1 MATNVISLSGLIGIV
16 LVVAI
21 IAATAGWA
29 LCDSDLLNYNTS
41 AAAARAQD
49 QKTQEQTQR
58 AAIDLQYYEA
68 IQATRIQAEQEKLRL
83 ELEARQRELDQN
95 LAYQHKRTERE
106 LELARLTRYV
116 LLAVGSLAIL
126 IMSIGPTVFLIQHS
140 HSRSLVAR
148 AEAEA
153 AQTALWHIPAWRVEQ
168 IRRARERE
176 IRERETAMGQQAI
189 ERSATGGNGRNAP
202 RNQPTE
208 CTKRQVA

>member
-95 LAYQHKRTERE
+95 LAYQHKRTER
-106 LELARLTRYV
+106 
-116 LLAVGSLAIL
+116 
-126 IMSIGPTVFLIQHS
+126 
-140 HSRSLVAR
+140 
-148 AEAEA
+148 
-153 AQTALWHIPAWRVEQ
+153 
-168 IRRARERE
+168 
-176 IRERETAMGQQAI
+176 
-189 ERSATGGNGRNAP
+189 
-202 RNQPTE
+202 
-208 CTKRQVA
+208 